1 MEKLD
6 VPRNV
11 IENIFVTAIEGGSN
25 HWYFVGEQAHEA
37 IRNAVPFEDEP
48 SFSMA
53 LFKAVLDYGVKV
65 DIHDVED
72 EETLL
77 GTINRNTLYDRL
89 EKLHEDEAFGWALDA
104 ELDEQGDAE
113 TSDAVFQY
121 IVMEEVPFG

>member
-1 MEKLD
+1 MQKLD

-11 IENIFVTAIEGGSN
+11 LENIFVTAIEGGSN

-37 IRNAVPFEDEP
+37 IRNAVPVEDEP

-72 EETLL
+72 EESLL

-89 EKLHEDEAFGWALDA
+89 EKLSGDIDFGYALDA
-104 ELDEQGDAE
+104 EMDEQGDAE
-113 TSDAVFQY
+113 TSDVVFQY
-121 IVMEEVPFG
+121 LVMEEVPFG